1 MLETPSAVPID
12 RILKK
17 HCESLDPAARIVD
30 RLPHRA
36 EACGILIS
44 RDGDFSPQ

>member
-1 MLETPSAVPID
+1 MLETSSTVPID

-17 HCESLDPAARIVD
+17 LCESLDPATRIAD
-30 RLPHRA
+30 RFPRWA